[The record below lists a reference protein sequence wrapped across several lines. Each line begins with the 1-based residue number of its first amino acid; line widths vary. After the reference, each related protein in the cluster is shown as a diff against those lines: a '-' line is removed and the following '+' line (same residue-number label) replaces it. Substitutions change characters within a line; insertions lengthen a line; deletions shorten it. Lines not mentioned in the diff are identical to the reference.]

1 MILFLELL
9 AALLI
14 AVGIFLLSV
23 PFGLI
28 SVGLLLLLF
37 AFAWERSKGKAR

>member
-1 MILFLELL
+1 MILLLEIL

-14 AVGIFLLSV
+14 AGGIFLMSV

-28 SVGLLLLLF
+28 SVGVFLLLF
-37 AFAWERSKGKAR
+37 AFAVERGQRKGR

>member
-14 AVGIFLLSV
+14 AAGVFLLSV
-23 PFGLI
+23 PVGLI
-28 SVGLLLLLF
+28 AVGSFLLLF
-37 AFAWERSKGKAR
+37 AFAWERGRGKAK

>member
-14 AVGIFLLSV
+14 AGGIFLMSV

-28 SVGLLLLLF
+28 AVGLFLLLF
-37 AFAWERSKGKAR
+37 AFALERGRGKAK

>member
-14 AVGIFLLSV
+14 AAGIFLLSV

-28 SVGLLLLLF
+28 CVGLLVLLF
-37 AFAWERSKGKAR
+37 AFALERGRRKAE

>member
-14 AVGIFLLSV
+14 AAGIFLLSV

-28 SVGLLLLLF
+28 AVGLFLLLF
-37 AFAWERSKGKAR
+37 AFAWERGRGKAK

>member
-14 AVGIFLLSV
+14 AAGIFLMSV

-28 SVGLLLLLF
+28 AVGSFLFLF
-37 AFAWERSKGKAR
+37 AFAWERGRGRAE